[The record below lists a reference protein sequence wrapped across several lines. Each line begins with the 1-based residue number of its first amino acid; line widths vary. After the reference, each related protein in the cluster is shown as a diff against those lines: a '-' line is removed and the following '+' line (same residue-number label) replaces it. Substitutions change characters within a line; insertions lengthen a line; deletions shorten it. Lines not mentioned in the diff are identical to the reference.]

1 MRRKTTKYFAGSDVS
16 LKEISVCVVDEEGGI
31 VFRKS
36 LPLRPL
42 AVRDAARERKLMPER
57 IVHES
62 GRISIWLQR
71 QLEDLGLRAVCID
84 ARSAHKVLS
93 AKLNKSDRSDA
104 EGLAQLAR
112 IGWFTAVHV
121 RSEEADRLRTIV
133 GARDRLVRLR
143 MELEAHVRGILETV
157 GIRLTAIG
165 NGRQRQRFR
174 DRILIARQSNPAL
187 AAIIDQVLPSHEAL
201 CAAAAALEDQITA
214 IAKSHDLSRRLMTI
228 PGIGPVVALNFPAL
242 IENTDRF
249 PDTAN
254 VGAFLGLTPGRY
266 QSGEVDYSG
275 RISKRGDAAMRRL
288 LYEAASTLIDRVKR
302 YSPLKSWA
310 IRLAARRGFK
320 KTAVAIA
327 RKLAVLML
335 TLWKT
340 GDEFHWTK
348 EAAT

>member
-1 MRRKTTKYFAGSDVS
+1 MKYFAGLDVS
-16 LKEISVCVVDEEGGI
+16 LKEISMCVVDDEGHV
-31 VFRKS
+31 VFRRS
-36 LPLRPL
+36 LPFCPL
-42 AVRDAARERKLMPER
+42 AVRDALLEQKVVPQR

-62 GRISIWLQR
+62 GRISIWFQR
-71 QLEDLGLRAVCID
+71 QLEDLGLPAICID

-121 RSEEADRLRTIV
+121 RNVDADRLRTII
-133 GARDRLVRLR
+133 GARDRFVRLR
-143 MELEAHVRGILETV
+143 MEIEAHMRGILKTF

-174 DRILIARQSNPAL
+174 DQLSVVRQSDPAL
-187 AAIIDQVLPSHEAL
+187 AVIIDQVLPSHEAV
-201 CAAAAALEDQITA
+201 CSAAAALEDEITA
-214 IAKSHDLSRRLMTI
+214 IAKRHELSRRLMTI
-228 PGIGPVVALNFPAL
+228 PGIGPVVSLSFLALV
-242 IENTDRF
+242 ENTERF
-249 PDTAN
+249 PKTAN
-254 VGAFLGLTPGRY
+254 VGAFLGLTPRRY

-275 RISKRGDAAMRRL
+275 RISKRGDAAMGRL
-288 LYEAASTLIDRVKR
+288 LYEAASTLINRVKR

-310 IRLAARRGFK
+310 VRLAARRGFK
-320 KTAVAIA
+320 KAAVATA

-335 TLWKT
+335 KLWKT
-340 GDEFHWTK
+340 GEEFHWTK

>member
-1 MRRKTTKYFAGSDVS
+1 MKYFAGLDVS
-16 LKEISVCVVDEEGGI
+16 LKEISMCVVDDEGGV

-36 LPLRPL
+36 LPFCPL
-42 AVRDAARERKLMPER
+42 AVRDALQERRLMPAR

-62 GRISIWLQR
+62 GQISIWLQR
-71 QLEDLGLRAVCID
+71 QLEGLGLPAICID

-121 RSEEADRLRTIV
+121 RSEDADRLRTII
-133 GARDRLVRLR
+133 GARDRFVRLR
-143 MELEAHVRGILETV
+143 MELEAHVRGILKTF

-174 DRILIARQSNPAL
+174 DQISVARQSDPAP

-201 CAAAAALEDQITA
+201 CAAAAALEDEITA
-214 IAKSHDLSRRLMTI
+214 IARRHDLSRRLMTI
-228 PGIGPVVALNFPAL
+228 PGIGPVVALNFLAL

-249 PDTAN
+249 PNTAN
-254 VGAFLGLTPGRY
+254 VGAFLGLTPRRY

-275 RISKRGDAAMRRL
+275 RISKPGDAAMRRL
-288 LYEAASTLIDRVKR
+288 LYEAASTLINRVKR

-320 KTAVAIA
+320 KAAVATA

-340 GDEFHWTK
+340 GEEFHGTK